1 MKTFVQL
8 TEATAFEMMQDI
20 VKNKSA
26 KKIEG
31 TLVDMFTAS
40 VVVKAYKLVND
51 ANKKKIEKS
60 KLNSLVAIAQKIMG
74 MKEEDLKE
82 DAELLSIVRESKG

>member
-82 DAELLSIVRESKG
+82 DAE

>member
-1 MKTFVQL
+1 MKTFIQL